1 MLRHTLARP
10 EQTQSPDRF
19 PLFVCAGR
27 HAAELWLLAA
37 PLSAGE
43 FRDLRYRNLIAGT
56 EQMPG
61 DTLRHDAFNDAFARR
76 IAEAI
81 VRAEV
86 SHG

>member
-1 MLRHTLARP
+1 MRANVPARP
-10 EQTQSPDRF
+10 EQPQSPDRF
-19 PLFVCAGR
+19 PLFSRAGR
-27 HAAELWLLAA
+27 HAAELWLVAA

-61 DTLRHDAFNDAFARR
+61 DEMRREAFNDAFASC

-86 SHG
+86 CHV

>member
-1 MLRHTLARP
+1 MLRHIPARP

-19 PLFVCAGR
+19 PLFVRAGR

-37 PLSAGE
+37 PLTAGE

-56 EQMPG
+56 KQMPR
-61 DTLRHDAFNDAFARR
+61 DALRREAFNDAFARR
-76 IAEAI
+76 IAESI